1 MVKNYNNYNIN
12 FKMKFTYAAI
22 VALIATTNAIKLVVE
37 AFAKSKALVMSKV
50 EDGPTNGEMSEDEKD
65 TLIQV
70 LCPGNVVTSFS
81 QTSGKSSTC
90 NQGAKAAKASL
101 VQESEETGDAQIE

>member
-1 MVKNYNNYNIN
+1 
-12 FKMKFTYAAI
+12 MKFNFAL
-22 VALIATTNAIKLVVE
+22 VALIAATNAIKLDVE
-37 AFAKSKALVMSKV
+37 TFAQSQALVASKV
-50 EDGPTNGEMSEDEKD
+50 QDGPTNGEMSEDEKD

-81 QTSGKSSTC
+81 QSSGKSSTC

-101 VQESEETGDAQIE
+101 VQESEETGDAQIEWISLDQ